1 MSIKK
6 IVLHTGNI
14 LDNEELVRK
23 VGKTTLEELRACVK
37 TTLNNWNK
45 DKNTNEILEI
55 RGTERITNGV
65 SMIDGSLPLDGSKT
79 TVKIFLSRNCAEHVE
94 DAIKTLKNELCMDKL
109 HTVIIIPPDVSD
121 DVPLDDLKPVW
132 EALEVAVSDGEVGS
146 IGIADLSP
154 QLFKELYEWA
164 EVKPAII
171 QVNLSSCC
179 SVSEDLTLFAAQKDV
194 QVLTHNDDPEVVD
207 EDIIATILSRV
218 ELNGANCELSWL
230 TRHRVIQTCY
240 GLVTNKG
247 YTLSI
252 DLLQD

>member
-6 IVLHTGNI
+6 IILHTGNI

-23 VGKTTLEELRACVK
+23 VGKTTLEE
-37 TTLNNWNK
+37 

-65 SMIDGSLPLDGSKT
+65 SMIDGSLPLDGM
-79 TVKIFLSRNCAEHVE
+79 
-94 DAIKTLKNELCMDKL
+94 KNELCMDKL

-146 IGIADLSP
+146 IGVADLSP

-240 GLVTNKG
+240 GL
-247 YTLSI
+247 I
-252 DLLQD
+252 LLNILNFRRT